1 MLKWIL
7 SIVGVLVGL
16 IILIVIVGLLLPKTH
31 TASRRVRYGQP
42 ADRLWEVIS
51 RFENHARWQPDV
63 KRIERLEDR
72 DGHAV
77 WREVHSRGDSLTMEV
92 VELEPPT
99 RMVTRVVDNRQF
111 GGTWTWEVEPL
122 EGTSCALTITE
133 NGEIYNPIFR
143 FVARFI
149 MGYHATMDAFHRA
162 LGGELGEEVTLD

>member
-16 IILIVIVGLLLPKTH
+16 IILIVFIGLLIPKTH
-31 TASRRVRYGQP
+31 TASRRVRYVHP
-42 ADRLWEVIS
+42 PDRVWTAIS
-51 RFENHARWQPDV
+51 RFEDHARWRPDV

-77 WREVHSRGDSLTMEV
+77 WREVHSRGDTLTMEV

-99 RMVTRVVDNRQF
+99 RMVTRVVDNRHV
-111 GGTWTWEVEPL
+111 GGTWTLEVEPL
-122 EGTSCALTITE
+122 DGSSCAMTITE
-133 NGEIYNPIFR
+133 NGEIYNPVFR

-149 MGYHATMDAFHRA
+149 MGYNATMDSFHRA